1 MALPNGLE
9 LYQFSAYSSDDNVV
23 TFSKSPATLISQNQ
37 PCVVYNTTDK
47 DIVVSYSD
55 EKADL
60 CLDHTTDRTK
70 ESGKVS
76 FNSSFGLKS
85 TADSDVWTIDSDKKH
100 FRRAE
105 GQALPSYR
113 CYFTGVDA
121 NTVLLFTDGTLGIS
135 DISVDTI
142 DNEHYY
148 TTDGLNDLNNDFN
161 VLQWVSMAFV
171 FVVLLL
177 SFHFNIKH
185 TILGFAPILLSW
197 LIVLGAMAIFGIR
210 FNLINI
216 IISTF
221 IFGIGV
227 DYSIF
232 IMNGLISDSQ
242 EKGTSV
248 LAYHKTAIFF
258 SAFILIVTVASMLVA
273 NHPAIKSVGFA
284 TLVGMISAVV
294 LSYVVQP
301 AIFRLWNNKH

>member
-1 MALPNGLE
+1 
-9 LYQFSAYSSDDNVV
+9 
-23 TFSKSPATLISQNQ
+23 
-37 PCVVYNTTDK
+37 
-47 DIVVSYSD
+47 
-55 EKADL
+55 
-60 CLDHTTDRTK
+60 
-70 ESGKVS
+70 
-76 FNSSFGLKS
+76 
-85 TADSDVWTIDSDKKH
+85 
-100 FRRAE
+100 
-105 GQALPSYR
+105 
-113 CYFTGVDA
+113 
-121 NTVLLFTDGTLGIS
+121 
-135 DISVDTI
+135 
-142 DNEHYY
+142 
-148 TTDGLNDLNNDFN
+148 
-161 VLQWVSMAFV
+161 MAFV

-301 AIFRLWNNKH
+301 AIFRLWNRKGVI